1 MLYIHPY
8 VVNVTINFGQRSKL
22 NISHI
27 LVSMWPQGT
36 PYGAQGK
43 PSGDINPKMPKGPNL
58 DQCFALFTL
67 SSSPFFH
74 ILPVGGCVQF
84 GLPGVVAVVDS
95 WQEGGTKLLLGK
107 SGYLQG
113 GDQRQV
119 KRGFTVLEDEDVV
132 KGGMSRLI
140 VNWGGAGF
148 WFKLTDYR
156 RVNWTT
162 KLEQQQSAS
171 YMCSLKMVQKLWTR
185 RGIKSE
191 VTEGSSKSGCPLK
204 GTAYNSSSEI
214 MF

>member
-1 MLYIHPY
+1 MP
-8 VVNVTINFGQRSKL
+8 REP
-22 NISHI
+22 NI
-27 LVSMWPQGT
+27 
-36 PYGAQGK
+36 Y
-43 PSGDINPKMPKGPNL
+43 
-58 DQCFALFTL
+58 QCFVLFTL
-67 SSSPFFH
+67 SSSPLVH
-74 ILPVGGCVQF
+74 SGCCVQF
-84 GLPGVVAVVDS
+84 GLPWVVAVVDS

-119 KRGFTVLEDEDVV
+119 KRGFTVLEDV
-132 KGGMSRLI
+132 KMWSRTGNVKILSI
-140 VNWGGAGF
+140 GGGAGF

-191 VTEGSSKSGCPLK
+191 VSEGSSKSGCPLK

-214 MF
+214 IL

>member
-27 LVSMWPQGT
+27 LVSMWPQGRH
-36 PYGAQGK
+36 K
-43 PSGDINPKMPKGPNL
+43 PIFSHFTSG
-58 DQCFALFTL
+58 C
-67 SSSPFFH
+67 
-74 ILPVGGCVQF
+74 CVQF
-84 GLPGVVAVVDS
+84 GLPWVVAVVDS

-119 KRGFTVLEDEDVV
+119 KRGFTVLEDV
-132 KGGMSRLI
+132 KMWSRGGNVKILSMG
-140 VNWGGAGF
+140 GGAGF

-171 YMCSLKMVQKLWTR
+171 YMCSLKMVQKLWMR
-185 RGIKSE
+185 RGSKSE
-191 VTEGSSKSGCPLK
+191 VSEGNSRSGCPLN